1 MVEQCLYYGELKIH
15 YKVFFVPGRQ
25 QKVAIHVYPDGTV
38 QVDAPPQVPLIEVK
52 KAVSKRSRWLCN
64 QLDRTRQQYANVLPR
79 EYVSGE
85 SHLYLGRRYVLKI
98 CKSNS
103 RQAEVK
109 LRQGQ
114 LQLVSS
120 SIDHESIKE
129 QLWGW
134 YKNHAIKLF
143 DRRLENI
150 CANLSWVTSKPEWK
164 LLKMRKQWGS
174 CSPKGALN
182 LNPHLVKAPIRC
194 IDYVLLHELCH
205 LKIHNHSP
213 QFYRLLFKHMPEWEA
228 AKMQLDGMAEILLN
242 E

>member
-1 MVEQCLYYGELKIH
+1 MVDQCLHYGELKIP
-15 YKVFFVPGRQ
+15 YKVFFVQGRQ
-25 QKVAIHVYPDGTV
+25 QKIAIHVHPDGTV
-38 QVDAPPQVPLIEVK
+38 QIDAPPQAPLTEVK
-52 KAVSKRSRWLCN
+52 KAVSKRGRWLCN
-64 QLDRTRQQYANVLPR
+64 QLDRARQQYANVLPR

-85 SHLYLGRRYVLKI
+85 SYLYLGRRYVLKI
-98 CKSNS
+98 RKNEH
-103 RQAEVK
+103 QQPVVK

-114 LQLVSS
+114 LQVAASNTS
-120 SIDHESIKE
+120 HEVIKE

-134 YKNHAIKLF
+134 YRNHAIKLF

-150 CANLSWVTSKPEWK
+150 CVNLSWIKTKPEWK

-174 CSPKGALN
+174 CSPKGTLN

-194 IDYVLLHELCH
+194 VDYVLLHELCH

-228 AKMQLDGMAEILLN
+228 AKTQLDGMAEILLN